1 MAKCFS
7 DLSDIIENCYI
18 RDAIGYT
25 GRVWFLNSDCY
36 AVFKEGSRN
45 VVSKFSRVNSEA
57 TAPYFHCYDV
67 SLIDPLTGTV
77 LAGNTDSGRRLFSKT
92 VSLRIPVRDA
102 DAVESVLMPLV
113 NNRSGWIIIA
123 ETKSPDLSSAYRV
136 FGAYDKCVADVAGI
150 TQNEYENGGDWVV
163 PFVCSE
169 PVSDVVFIRGE
180 SLNKEAVQTWLNEM
194 CK

>member
-1 MAKCFS
+1 MAKCFNN
-7 DLSDIIENCYI
+7 LSSITEDCLKNSSN
-18 RDAIGYT
+18 GYT
-25 GRVWFLNSDCY
+25 GRVWFLTSDCY

-45 VVSKFSRVNSEA
+45 VVKRFNRVNSEV
-57 TAPYFHCYDV
+57 TKQYFYCYDV

-102 DAVESVLMPLV
+102 DVVERVLMPLV
-113 NNRSGWIIIA
+113 DNRSGWIIIA

-169 PVSDVVFIRGE
+169 PVSDVVFVREDSI
-180 SLNKEAVQTWLNEM
+180 NKGDVQNWLNEK
-194 CK
+194 CS